1 METII
6 NNIGLFGSILYGWSF
21 IPQTYKIIKEK
32 QTKNISLFF
41 LILSM
46 YAALLMTVYGV
57 YYELVPIIVSN
68 ILVLINCTIIIFYKC
83 F

>member
-6 NNIGLFGSILYGWSF
+6 NNICILGSILLGLSF

-32 QTKNISLFF
+32 QTKNISLIF
-41 LILSM
+41 LILSICS
-46 YAALLMTVYGV
+46 ALLMAVYGF
-57 YYELVPIIVSN
+57 YYELLPMMVAN
-68 ILVLINCTIIIFYKC
+68 ILVLINCAIISFYKA

>member
-6 NNIGLFGSILYGWSF
+6 NNIGLSGSILLGLSF

-32 QTKNISLFF
+32 QTKNISLIF
-41 LILSM
+41 LILSICS
-46 YAALLMTVYGV
+46 ALLMTVYGF
-57 YYELVPIIVSN
+57 YYELLPIILSN
-68 ILVLINCTIIIFYKC
+68 ILVLINCAIIIFYKA

>member
-6 NNIGLFGSILYGWSF
+6 NNIGLSGSILLGLSF

-32 QTKNISLFF
+32 QTKNISLIF
-41 LILSM
+41 LILSICS
-46 YAALLMTVYGV
+46 ALLMTVYGV

-68 ILVLINCTIIIFYKC
+68 ILVLINCAIIAFYKA

>member
-6 NNIGLFGSILYGWSF
+6 NNIGLFGSILLGLSF

-32 QTKNISLFF
+32 QTKNISLIF
-41 LILSM
+41 LILSICS
-46 YAALLMTVYGV
+46 ALLMAVYGF
-57 YYELVPIIVSN
+57 YYELLPMMVAN
-68 ILVLINCTIIIFYKC
+68 ILVLINCAIISFYKA